1 MKFTL
6 SLYALMLLAYLIVI
20 PFGLWINN
28 EMPILDYPARQI
40 PKVAYDKQKNQC
52 VLIYPDTMIVRECK

>member
-40 PKVAYDKQKNQC
+40 PKVAYDSQKKQC